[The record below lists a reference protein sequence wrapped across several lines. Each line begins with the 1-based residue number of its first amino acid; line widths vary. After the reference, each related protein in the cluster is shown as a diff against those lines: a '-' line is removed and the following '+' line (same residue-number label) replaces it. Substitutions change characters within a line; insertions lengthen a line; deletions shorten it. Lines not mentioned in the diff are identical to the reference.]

1 MALQYGIFAANY
13 PLTEDELEQR
23 TLPALL
29 LPFRDKLYGLTI
41 RPERLQ
47 QIRNERR
54 PDSRYASAAQV
65 QYELR
70 EAQTLFDRHQIPF
83 IDTTECSIE
92 EIASR
97 ILNRLGLERR
107 VRL

>member
-1 MALQYGIFAANY
+1 MFCG
-13 PLTEDELEQR
+13 
-23 TLPALL
+23 
-29 LPFRDKLYGLTI
+29 KYGLTI

-70 EAQTLFDRHQIPF
+70 EAQALYDRFQIPH

-97 ILNRLGLERR
+97 ILDRLGLERR